1 MTSNL
6 EDYSTDEEENGP
18 NTKMSKKER
27 RKAAKAKKYK
37 STFQQVCKYLFL
49 GSSISLI
56 AVAALRFTVVEL
68 YDMHDTI
75 MNFYFLFFGVVL
87 AL

>member
-27 RKAAKAKKYK
+27 RKAAKAKKMK
-37 STFQQVCKYLFL
+37 STFQ
-49 GSSISLI
+49 
-56 AVAALRFTVVEL
+56 
-68 YDMHDTI
+68 
-75 MNFYFLFFGVVL
+75 
-87 AL
+87 

>member
-37 STFQQVCKYLFL
+37 STFQ
-49 GSSISLI
+49 
-56 AVAALRFTVVEL
+56 
-68 YDMHDTI
+68 
-75 MNFYFLFFGVVL
+75 
-87 AL
+87 